1 MPVISELKAITK
13 MTKHEKALNDKIASG
28 FSLEDQKHLFDLV
41 QDMIFDELVYVMTLI
56 KMEKSLKADIKSEA

>member
-1 MPVISELKAITK
+1 MPVINELKEITK

>member
-1 MPVISELKAITK
+1 MPVINELKEITK
-13 MTKHEKALNDKIASG
+13 MTKHEKALNAKIANG